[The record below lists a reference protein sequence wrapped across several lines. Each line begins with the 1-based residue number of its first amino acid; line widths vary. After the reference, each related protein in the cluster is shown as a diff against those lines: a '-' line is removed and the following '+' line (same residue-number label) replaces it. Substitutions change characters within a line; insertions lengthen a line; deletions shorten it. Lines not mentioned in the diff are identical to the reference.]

1 MSDRAQEVASNLN
14 SVEERI
20 NGACRA
26 ANRERSSVKLI
37 AVTKTYPS
45 SDVEILRSLGVTH
58 FGENRDDEGAKKS
71 QAVDAHWHF
80 QGQIQSK
87 KLRSISSWAH
97 TIHSID
103 NSEHLDKLNRSL
115 AETGKSIEIFLQLSL
130 DSDPLR
136 GGVGVEEILSLATSA
151 MALEQVTL
159 AGLMCVPPADW
170 EYEMAFD
177 QIAQKAQLF
186 AQHFPASTSISA
198 GMSGDFETAIRYGA
212 THIRIGSQILGSR
225 TYPQ

>member
-1 MSDRAQEVASNLN
+1 MSQRAQEVASNLN

-45 SDVEILRSLGVTH
+45 SDVEILRSLGVTN

-103 NSEHLDKLNRSL
+103 NLEHLDKLNRSL

-130 DSDPLR
+130 DSDPHR

-177 QIAQKAQLF
+177 LIAQKAQLF